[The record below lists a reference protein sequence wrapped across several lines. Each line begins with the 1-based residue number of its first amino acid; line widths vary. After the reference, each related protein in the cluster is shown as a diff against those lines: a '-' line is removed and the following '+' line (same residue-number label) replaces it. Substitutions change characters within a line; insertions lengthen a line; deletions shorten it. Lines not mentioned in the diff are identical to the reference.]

1 MAGEILP
8 GLPGNTGAGLPG
20 SAPGEPLLG
29 GASRAIGT
37 GQPGVVTELAQES
50 ERTDLI
56 GTSAGGPEGGGAVP
70 AGGEAGHTGNIGRL
84 VLRVFFENK
93 LAVAG
98 VAIVVLMLLF
108 CFLGPVFWTQETTY
122 ATFNIAAAPGGA
134 HPLGTDGNGID
145 VLAGLMASG
154 QNSLEVGLVAAML
167 ATAVGVLWGAVA
179 GFFGGVVDAVMMRVV
194 DVLLSIPVLLLLIVL
209 SVVFSPGKWVICLLI
224 GFVAWQVPSRLVRG
238 ETLTLRTR
246 EYVQAVRVM
255 GGSGRRIVLRHIV
268 PNAIGTII
276 VNATFQV
283 ADAILFLA
291 ALGFLGLG
299 LHFPQDDWGS
309 MLANGSNYI
318 YNGDWWL
325 IIPPGVCIVLVV
337 VAFNFIGDA
346 LRDSLEVRLQRR

>member
-1 MAGEILP
+1 MAADANGPLVPTSSLSI
-8 GLPGNTGAGLPG
+8 G
-20 SAPGEPLLG
+20 S
-29 GASRAIGT
+29 
-37 GQPGVVTELAQES
+37 GQPGALTDIVEWQEEARQAEAGEPVPPTPS
-50 ERTDLI
+50 PN
-56 GTSAGGPEGGGAVP
+56 GTGGGGGVGGPE
-70 AGGEAGHTGNIGRL
+70 GGEAGHTGNLGIL
-84 VLRVFFENK
+84 IFRVFIENK

-98 VAIVVLMLLF
+98 VAIVFLMLLF
-108 CFLGPVFWTQETTY
+108 CFVGPLIDHQETAFATY
-122 ATFNIAAAPGGA
+122 NITLPPGGN

-145 VLAGLMASG
+145 VLAGMMVAG
-154 QNSLEVGLVAAML
+154 QNSLEVGLVAACI
-167 ATAVGVLWGAVA
+167 ATFVGVIWGAIA
-179 GFFGGVVDAVMMRVV
+179 GFFGGVVDAIMMRLV
-194 DVLLSIPVLLLLIVL
+194 DVLLAVPVLLLLIVL
-209 SVVFSPGKWVICLLI
+209 AVIFSPGKWIICLII

-238 ETLTLRTR
+238 ETLSLRTR

-255 GGSGRRIVLRHIV
+255 GGGGRRIVLRHII

-299 LHFPQDDWGS
+299 LRFPQDDWGS
-309 MLANGSNYI
+309 MLSNGANYI